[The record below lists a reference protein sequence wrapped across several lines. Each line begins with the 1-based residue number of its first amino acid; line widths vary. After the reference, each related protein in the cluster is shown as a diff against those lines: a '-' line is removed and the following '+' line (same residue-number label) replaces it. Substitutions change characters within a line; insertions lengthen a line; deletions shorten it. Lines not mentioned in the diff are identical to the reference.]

1 MKYLY
6 HYKRN
11 PSFGHESFTMT
22 KIVTEKYL
30 RSLEYIHLL
39 KKLIVLQHKSYT
51 VPEIF
56 YSTYISITLHV

>member
-1 MKYLY
+1 
-6 HYKRN
+6 
-11 PSFGHESFTMT
+11 MT

-39 KKLIVLQHKSYT
+39 KKLIVLQHKSYI